1 MNCDRI
7 DMAKATS
14 GWDTTTTYQ
23 RTLLIASTYGITCM
37 HTTCIG
43 VNGELAVENVAPV
56 TIGVAMGVELVS
68 LNLSTMAWLYML

>member
-14 GWDTTTTYQ
+14 GWDTTTCQ
-23 RTLLIASTYGITCM
+23 RTLPIASTYGITCM

-56 TIGVAMGVELVS
+56 TIGVAMAVELVS
-68 LNLSTMAWLYML
+68 MNLSTMAWMYML